1 MPTDAG
7 STAPG
12 ASDFTYSGR
21 FGPILR
27 LALVTGLITLLTV
40 GIYRFWATARLRRYV
55 WGSVRVGGDALE
67 YTGTGLEKFV
77 GFLFAVVVL
86 ALWLGAVQIVLFLFG
101 VVIVADPRT
110 EEEAL
115 AQALALSASSL
126 AVVPFVFFAQYR
138 ARRYKL
144 ARTRLRGIRFGME
157 PAAWG
162 YVWRALGHGALT
174 VVTLGLLLPR
184 QTFALEAYMT
194 NRSFFGDA
202 RFAQGGRW
210 TALYRYL
217 RHVGIGVAILIA
229 GGVLTRVVNDFGLFL
244 ISVGFFLSPLFG
256 PFLMFVGFVWA
267 FLGFVHYNVQSFGW
281 LARHKTLAGGVG
293 FDARPSTGRVIWIG
307 LVGWVV
313 IAVVFAILGLVI
325 FAMAADSFG
334 GAAQGGGPP
343 PVGALVVSVLGY
355 LAAFVLTGALATALI
370 SQPILRHYI
379 ETCTITGIGALDGIV
394 QRAPDRGADAEG
406 FADAL
411 DMGGAF

>member
-110 EEEAL
+110 EEEAIT
-115 AQALALSASSL
+115 QALALSASSL

-210 TALYRYL
+210 TGLYRYL
-217 RHVGIGVAILIA
+217 RHVGIGVTILIA
-229 GGVLTRVVNDFGLFL
+229 GGVLTGVESDFGLFL
-244 ISVGFFLSPLFG
+244 V
-256 PFLMFVGFVWA
+256 FVGYVWA
-267 FLGFVHYNVQSFGW
+267 FLGFVHYTVQSFGW

-307 LVGWVV
+307 FQGGVLITILFAVL
-313 IAVVFAILGLVI
+313 AVVFI
-325 FAMAADSFG
+325 AMIAGTFG
-334 GAAQGGGPP
+334 GAMQGGGPP
-343 PVGALVVSVLGY
+343 PVGALVAIGVGY
-355 LAAFVLTGALATALI
+355 VAAFVLAGALATALI

-394 QRAPDRGADAEG
+394 QRAHDRGADAEG

>member
-110 EEEAL
+110 EEEAI
-115 AQALALSASSL
+115 AQALAFSASSL

-217 RHVGIGVAILIA
+217 RHVGIGVVILIA
-229 GGVLTRVVNDFGLFL
+229 GGVLTGVESG
-244 ISVGFFLSPLFG
+244 FG
-256 PFLMFVGFVWA
+256 PFLIFLGYVWA
-267 FLGFVHYNVQSFGW
+267 FLGIVHYNVQSFGW

-325 FAMAADSFG
+325 FAVIAGTFG
-334 GAAQGGGPP
+334 GAMQGGGPP

-355 LAAFVLTGALATALI
+355 LAAFVLAGALATALI

>member
-7 STAPG
+7 STVPG

-229 GGVLTRVVNDFGLFL
+229 GGVLTRVVNDFG
-244 ISVGFFLSPLFG
+244 

-267 FLGFVHYNVQSFGW
+267 FLGFVHYTVQSFGW

-307 LVGWVV
+307 FQGGVLITILFAVL
-313 IAVVFAILGLVI
+313 AVVFIAVI
-325 FAMAADSFG
+325 AGTFG
-334 GAAQGGGPP
+334 GAMQGGGPP
-343 PVGALVVSVLGY
+343 PVGALFVSVLGY

-394 QRAPDRGADAEG
+394 QRAHDRGADAEG

>member
-27 LALVTGLITLLTV
+27 LALVNGLITLLTV

-110 EEEAL
+110 EEEAI

-229 GGVLTRVVNDFGLFL
+229 GGVLTGVESG
-244 ISVGFFLSPLFG
+244 FG

-267 FLGFVHYNVQSFGW
+267 FLGFVHYTVQSFGW

-325 FAMAADSFG
+325 FAVIMGTFG
-334 GAAQGGGPP
+334 GAMQGGGPP

-355 LAAFVLTGALATALI
+355 LAAFVLAGALATALI

-394 QRAPDRGADAEG
+394 QRAHDRGADAEG

>member
-110 EEEAL
+110 EEEAIT
-115 AQALALSASSL
+115 QALALSASSL

-217 RHVGIGVAILIA
+217 PHVGIGVAILIA
-229 GGVLTRVVNDFGLFL
+229 GGVLTRVESG
-244 ISVGFFLSPLFG
+244 FG

-267 FLGFVHYNVQSFGW
+267 FLGFVHYTVQSFGW

-307 LVGWVV
+307 FQGGVLITILFAVL
-313 IAVVFAILGLVI
+313 AVVFI
-325 FAMAADSFG
+325 AMIAGTFG
-334 GAAQGGGPP
+334 GAMQGGGPP
-343 PVGALVVSVLGY
+343 PVGALVAIGVGY
-355 LAAFVLTGALATALI
+355 VAAFVLAGALATALI

-394 QRAPDRGADAEG
+394 QRAHDRGADAEG

>member
-67 YTGTGLEKFV
+67 YTGTGLEKFL

-86 ALWLGAVQIVLFLFG
+86 AFWLGAVQIVLFLFG

-110 EEEAL
+110 EEEAI

-210 TALYRYL
+210 TGLYRYL

-229 GGVLTRVVNDFGLFL
+229 GGVLTGVESG
-244 ISVGFFLSPLFG
+244 FG
-256 PFLMFVGFVWA
+256 PFLVFVGYLWA

-307 LVGWVV
+307 FQGGVLITILFAVL
-313 IAVVFAILGLVI
+313 AVVFIAVI
-325 FAMAADSFG
+325 AGTFG
-334 GAAQGGGPP
+334 GAMQGGGPP

-355 LAAFVLTGALATALI
+355 LAAFVLAGALATALI

>member
-7 STAPG
+7 STVPG

-229 GGVLTRVVNDFGLFL
+229 GGVLTRVESG
-244 ISVGFFLSPLFG
+244 FG

-267 FLGFVHYNVQSFGW
+267 FLGFVHYTVQSFGW

-307 LVGWVV
+307 FQGGVLITILFAVL
-313 IAVVFAILGLVI
+313 AVVFIAVI
-325 FAMAADSFG
+325 AGTFG
-334 GAAQGGGPP
+334 GAMQGGGPP

-355 LAAFVLTGALATALI
+355 LAAFVLAGALATALI

-394 QRAPDRGADAEG
+394 QRAHDRGADAEG

>member
-7 STAPG
+7 STVPG

-110 EEEAL
+110 EEEAIT
-115 AQALALSASSL
+115 QALALSASSL

-229 GGVLTRVVNDFGLFL
+229 GGVLTRVESG
-244 ISVGFFLSPLFG
+244 FG

-267 FLGFVHYNVQSFGW
+267 FLGFVHYTVQSFGW

-293 FDARPSTGRVIWIG
+293 FDAQPSTGRVIWIG
-307 LVGWVV
+307 FQGGVLITILFAVL
-313 IAVVFAILGLVI
+313 AVVFIAVI
-325 FAMAADSFG
+325 AGTFG
-334 GAAQGGGPP
+334 GAMQGGGPP

>member
-7 STAPG
+7 STVPG

-110 EEEAL
+110 EEEAITQALAFSASSL
-115 AQALALSASSL
+115 AQALALAASSL

-229 GGVLTRVVNDFGLFL
+229 GGVLTGVESG
-244 ISVGFFLSPLFG
+244 FG
-256 PFLMFVGFVWA
+256 PFLMFVGYVSA
-267 FLGFVHYNVQSFGW
+267 FLGIVHYNVQSFGW
-281 LARHKTLAGGVG
+281 LSRHKTLAGGVG
-293 FDARPSTGRVIWIG
+293 FDARPSTRRVIWIG
-307 LVGWVV
+307 FQGGVLITILFAVL
-313 IAVVFAILGLVI
+313 AVVFI
-325 FAMAADSFG
+325 AMIAGTFG
-334 GAAQGGGPP
+334 GAMQGGGPP

-394 QRAPDRGADAEG
+394 QRAHDRGADAEG